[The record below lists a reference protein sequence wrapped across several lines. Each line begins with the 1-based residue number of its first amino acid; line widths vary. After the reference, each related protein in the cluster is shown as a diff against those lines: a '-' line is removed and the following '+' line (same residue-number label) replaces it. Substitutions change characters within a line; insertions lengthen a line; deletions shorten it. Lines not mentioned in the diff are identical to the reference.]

1 MSMRNSLHFLACG
14 HVDDGKS
21 TLMGRLLFDI
31 GAIPDDQ
38 ICEAMVKGELDY
50 SLLTDGLEDE
60 RSQGITIDVAYRYFR
75 HKGRAYRIADTPG
88 HVQYTRNMAVAAA
101 DSDVAVILVDA
112 AHGVREQT
120 LIHSHIAAFF
130 GIRTFLI
137 VVNKMDLVSFDE
149 ARFRDVSDLFRRA
162 FNCNYFGDEK
172 PSFSFIPV
180 SATEGDNVTS
190 PSSRTPWYRGLTLL
204 EGLEQA
210 KEAIAQENGL
220 RLPVQYVIRT
230 KSGTRGYQGMLTGGK
245 ITVGDNLHVT
255 GTPRSVTVKALYHG
269 GREVGEA
276 SNGEAVTVMI
286 DDDVDLARGCV
297 LFSGNAPMNLLDA
310 FPAQILWIEPNRLA
324 QKRVRARLKIHTR
337 DAQVEV
343 ENLGANGPLMSASIS
358 AESTLP
364 VDAFETNKST
374 GLFILTDQESEKVI
388 GVGTVAKADSSSAT
402 IDYCI

>member
-1 MSMRNSLHFLACG
+1 MSMRNSLYFLACG

-120 LIHSHIAAFF
+120 LTHSHIAAFF

-137 VVNKMDLVSFDE
+137 VVNKMDLVGFDE
-149 ARFRDVSDLFRRA
+149 ANFRYVSDLFRRA
-162 FNCNYFGDEK
+162 FNRDYFGEE

-180 SATEGDNVTS
+180 CATEGDNVTS
-190 PSSRTPWYRGLTLL
+190 LSPRTPWYRGLTLL

-210 KEAIAQENGL
+210 KAAIAQENGL

-255 GTPRSVTVKALYHG
+255 GTPRSVTVKAVYHG

-276 SNGEAVTVMI
+276 SNGQAVTVMI
-286 DDDVDLARGCV
+286 DDDMDLARGSV
-297 LFSGNAPMNLLDA
+297 LFAGNAPMNLLDA

-343 ENLGANGPLMSASIS
+343 ENLGASGPLMSASIS
-358 AESTLP
+358 AESMLP

-388 GVGTVAKADSSSAT
+388 GVGAVGMAGSSSAA